1 MKQCCMKWKH
11 LLFQLNKKCT
21 AQSQVS
27 NTMKHLRLFQLGSFH
42 LDGLHKAFTQLLN
55 KGFSKQLRYR
65 TFWKPFYKYQCQ
77 QFQRCQANLP
87 FKSIINQPKH
97 QSYLFAAV
105 VCSFSWEDNGI
116 SNDEMADHVDELHLL
131 DGQDVHPS
139 YYENEDNLL
148 KNSSASPRPFQ
159 SASELAEKLPKEWEN
174 ILDNHNVKIWRLPYK
189 DTGYWQYKVLGRL
202 EDVSSLD
209 FYAVQKNHEYRKEW
223 DNLVIDIKV
232 IDRNEDKNEEV
243 WQWISSFP
251 YPFAPREYVYIKRVK
266 MFPGNVISILS
277 RATYHP
283 SCPGSRRYVRVP
295 VYVSNLIIKPHKNPD
310 DVGLDYLLTYCDDP
324 RTVLPSSLTS
334 WVVTNGIPDYVEKL
348 HAAAL
353 KIRKEKFSTT
363 PNYTASNV
371 IRVSPSTNENYF
383 YKDSPTGDKLC

>member
-1 MKQCCMKWKH
+1 MQ
-11 LLFQLNKKCT
+11 
-21 AQSQVS
+21 
-27 NTMKHLRLFQLGSFH
+27 
-42 LDGLHKAFTQLLN
+42 
-55 KGFSKQLRYR
+55 
-65 TFWKPFYKYQCQ
+65 TF
-77 QFQRCQANLP
+77 
-87 FKSIINQPKH
+87 
-97 QSYLFAAV
+97 
-105 VCSFSWEDNGI
+105 CS
-116 SNDEMADHVDELHLL
+116 
-131 DGQDVHPS
+131 
-139 YYENEDNLL
+139 
-148 KNSSASPRPFQ
+148 
-159 SASELAEKLPKEWEN
+159 
-174 ILDNHNVKIWRLPYK
+174 
-189 DTGYWQYKVLGRL
+189 VLGRL

-277 RATYHP
+277 RATNHP
-283 SCPGSRRYVRVP
+283 ACPGSRRHVRVP
-295 VYVSNLIIKPHKNPD
+295 VYVSNLIIKPHNKPD

-363 PNYTASNV
+363 SNTASNV
-371 IRVSPSTNENYF
+371 IRVTPSTKESYF
-383 YKDSPTGDKLC
+383 YTDSPTGDKLC